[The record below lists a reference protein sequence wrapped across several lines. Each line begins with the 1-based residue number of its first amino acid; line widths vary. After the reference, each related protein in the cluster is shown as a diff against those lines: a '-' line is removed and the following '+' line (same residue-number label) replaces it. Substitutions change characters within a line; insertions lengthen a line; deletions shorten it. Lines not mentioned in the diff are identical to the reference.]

1 MKFIRSL
8 DNHRNMNYNI
18 VRKISKN
25 YLFIHNFKYGGVA
38 QLGAQST
45 QKRTLV
51 KIEYY
56 THGALAQLG

>member
-1 MKFIRSL
+1 MNITSALADISL
-8 DNHRNMNYNI
+8 NAKHYT
-18 VRKISKN
+18 
-25 YLFIHNFKYGGVA
+25 YGGVA
-38 QLGAQST
+38 QLGAQGT

>member
-1 MKFIRSL
+1 MINFGYKEEKKPL
-8 DNHRNMNYNI
+8 LHY
-18 VRKISKN
+18 
-25 YLFIHNFKYGGVA
+25 YLLLITSYRGGVA
-38 QLGAQST
+38 QLGAQGT